1 MKKQFSHK
9 NGNTEVYGDFS
20 ALEKLVENL
29 SKKFYTEVGILGES
43 NETEQ
48 GGITLAGIG
57 AVHYFGS
64 PSRGIPSRDWLVYPI
79 VAGQSRIEKTIEPKI
94 EQLLSE
100 GKVEEIF
107 KLIGIEAEAVI
118 KEAFED
124 GGHGTWEALKEATIE
139 RKGSDT
145 ILVDEGDLR
154 DAVTSRTG
162 KN

>member
-29 SKKFYTEVGILGES
+29 SKKFYTDVGILGES

-57 AVHYFGS
+57 AVHQFGS
-64 PSRGIPSRDWLVYPI
+64 PSRGIPERDWLVYPI

-94 EQLLSE
+94 EELLSE
-100 GKVEEIF
+100 GKVEQIF

-124 GGHGTWEALKEATIE
+124 AAGGTWAPLKESTIE